1 MIAVNPDPTSLDL
14 LHDIVAPPPAPWWPP
29 APGWYWVLGFLLCTL
44 LLLLLRALARR
55 QHNRYRREALAEVA
69 RLESA
74 LGEPTIR
81 SAALMELA
89 EILKRAALT
98 ALPREQVADLVG
110 SAWFELLDRMGWTT
124 DFSRG
129 SGALLERTAYDM
141 RAAAALDEPEAR
153 ELLSTVR
160 RWIVDHRVEDVSGGG
175 G

>member
-29 APGWYWVLGFLLCTL
+29 APGWYWVLGLLVGTL
-44 LLLLLRALARR
+44 LLLLLHALARR
-55 QHNRYRREALAEVA
+55 QRNRYRREALAEVA
-69 RLESA
+69 RLEPA
-74 LGEPTIR
+74 LREPATR
-81 SAALMELA
+81 CTALRELS

-98 ALPREQVADLVG
+98 ALPREQVACLVG
-110 SAWFELLDRMGWTT
+110 SAWFDLLDHMGRTT

-129 SGALLERTAYDM
+129 SGTLLERVVYDM

-160 RWIVDHRVEDVSGGG
+160 RWIVDHRVEDVSGGDG
-175 G
+175 